1 MKRTICI
8 LAAIICSIF
17 TAAGENLGLT
27 TVVIDAGHGGKDAG
41 CVSKDQ
47 KTYEKTL
54 TLDIATTLAG
64 KIRKAFPEVKVV
76 LTRSDDTYVTLDD
89 RAEIANDA
97 HADLFISVHINANE
111 KTSPSG
117 YSVHV
122 LGQSSNKNRDLFA
135 NNMEVCVRENSV
147 IMLEDDY
154 STKYQGFD
162 PSDPESYIFMMLM
175 QNSHREQSLRFAEE
189 VQTKLAGGPIKNDRG
204 VSQDPFYVLWK
215 TSMPAVLVEL
225 GFISNS
231 TDLAALR
238 KQSGRDDLAQRLFE
252 AFRDYKKF
260 YDESL
265 RFDGGA
271 AETARERRPRG
282 DVAAENDGTVYAVQ
296 ILASG
301 RPQNDP
307 SIFMGY
313 TPMVIEAG
321 ALSKYFI
328 AVSDSREEAESKLPK
343 IRRKYP
349 DAFLVEIRGENV
361 VPLR

>member
-1 MKRTICI
+1 M
-8 LAAIICSIF
+8 CSIF

-64 KIRKAFPEVKVV
+64 KIRKAYPEVKVV

-238 KQSGRDDLAQRLFE
+238 KQSGRDNLAQRLFE

-271 AETARERRPRG
+271 AESARTTARSTRCRYSPAAAPRTTLRSSWATPPWSLRPGRSANISSPCPTPARRPSRSFRRY
-282 DVAAENDGTVYAVQ
+282 AANIPTPSLWRYA
-296 ILASG
+296 ARTS
-301 RPQNDP
+301 
-307 SIFMGY
+307 
-313 TPMVIEAG
+313 
-321 ALSKYFI
+321 
-328 AVSDSREEAESKLPK
+328 SR
-343 IRRKYP
+343 
-349 DAFLVEIRGENV
+349 
-361 VPLR
+361 